1 MQMMI
6 MMRQKQF
13 LVLLKECDYEKAE
26 ELFNQEK
33 YEEALEIYETIS
45 EYRESEARIATANNK
60 ILYQKYGDVI
70 DLLNEGAWFFNGG
83 SDHIVT
89 RLLLSYE
96 TATITTIT
104 FDGNGRHDRRKG
116 TPRDDAESSFF
127 TPIFPAARFSPR
139 RICQRVFARAD
150 T

>member
-104 FDGNGRHDRRKG
+104 FDGNGRHD
-116 TPRDDAESSFF
+116 
-127 TPIFPAARFSPR
+127 
-139 RICQRVFARAD
+139 
-150 T
+150 